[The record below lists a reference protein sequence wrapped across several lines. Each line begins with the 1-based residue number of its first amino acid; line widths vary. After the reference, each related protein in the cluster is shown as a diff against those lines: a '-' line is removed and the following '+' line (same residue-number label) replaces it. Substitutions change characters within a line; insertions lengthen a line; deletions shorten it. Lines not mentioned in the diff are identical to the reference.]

1 VLFRTTRAGTWS
13 SPHIDRAAGL
23 AAALHTNEVAEVRL
37 VVKQGSTPVG
47 VAPEELRTRLR
58 GVLAF
63 APTPFDAQTLELD
76 LPGLRRNL
84 EFLVAGG
91 IEAVAVAGVVG
102 EYSALNAAEYRE
114 LLRTAREVLGPTR
127 LLVAGIGV
135 GSALAMEYAAAAE
148 EHGADCVMLLPP
160 YLAEPTDDGLV
171 AYTEAV
177 AGATRLGIMLH
188 STPGYPFAST
198 VVERLA
204 EVPAVIAYKDEL
216 GDVRAFTEIVDAVG
230 ERLVYVNGRA
240 EPMMGYYAAA
250 GANVLASA
258 IASIDPAI
266 ARAAFDAAVALDF
279 ERLRSV
285 LAPMAG
291 AWYRFRERN
300 RTDQV
305 AVSKASMNLLGLS
318 GGRVRPPLSDLRS
331 DVQAELR
338 NLLIETNYLKGAS

>member
-1 VLFRTTRAGTWS
+1 V
-13 SPHIDRAAGL
+13 
-23 AAALHTNEVAEVRL
+23 VR
-37 VVKQGSTPVG
+37 GSTPVR
-47 VAPEELRTRLR
+47 VAPEEVRIRLR

-91 IEAVAVAGVVG
+91 LEAVAVAGVVG

-114 LLRTAREVLGPTR
+114 LLRAARDALGPTR

-135 GSALAMEYAAAAE
+135 GNALAMEYAAAAE

-177 AGATRLGIMLH
+177 TGATRLGIMLH
-188 STPGYPFAST
+188 STPGYPFAPT

-204 EVPAVIAYKDEL
+204 EIPAVIAYKDEL

-230 ERLVYVNGRA
+230 ERLAYVNGRA

-258 IASIDPAI
+258 IASIDPGI
-266 ARAAFDAAVALDF
+266 ALAAFDAAAALDF
-279 ERLRSV
+279 EQLRSV
-285 LAPMAG
+285 LAPKAM

-300 RTDQV
+300 RRDQV

-338 NLLIETNYLKGAS
+338 NLLIETNYLKGGS